1 MSNWTFNIQ
10 RTISENTLVE
20 IGYVGSKVT
29 HLYWNRQ
36 HNQDDPA
43 ILKYGSALTSLV
55 PNPYYGKITTGPV
68 STQNITLA
76 QSLRPFPQYGD
87 VLIFRD
93 PYGDQNYES
102 MTLKV
107 QKQLSHGFMATLGYT
122 LSKTIANTAQSNTW
136 VVGPSNAMYNANYNR
151 SVEANDV
158 PQRLVLSYIYDLP
171 FGTGKQYLNHG
182 LPAMVLGGWEVSGI
196 SVFQSGRPILI
207 TAPDQT
213 RLLNFSATN
222 GRANR
227 SKSGVLAD
235 GQTLS
240 HWFDTTAFTTAAP
253 YTVPTDSLSQPDLRG
268 PRRINTDFSFLKNNK
283 FKEKYNVQFR
293 AEFFN
298 IFNHP
303 QLEARGATTDLTNPQ
318 FGQIVLGGGDRNVQ
332 FGLRFL
338 F

>member
-1 MSNWTFNIQ
+1 
-10 RTISENTLVE
+10 
-20 IGYVGSKVT
+20 
-29 HLYWNRQ
+29 
-36 HNQDDPA
+36 
-43 ILKYGSALTSLV
+43 
-55 PNPYYGKITTGPV
+55 
-68 STQNITLA
+68 
-76 QSLRPFPQYGD
+76 
-87 VLIFRD
+87 
-93 PYGDQNYES
+93 
-102 MTLKV
+102 
-107 QKQLSHGFMATLGYT
+107 
-122 LSKTIANTAQSNTW
+122 
-136 VVGPSNAMYNANYNR
+136 MYNANYNR

-171 FGTGKQYLNHG
+171 FGKGRPYMNHG
-182 LPAMVLGGWEVSGI
+182 LPAMVLGGWEASGI

-213 RLLNFSATN
+213 RLFNFISTS

-227 SKSGVLAD
+227 LKTGVLTE

-240 HWFDTTAFTTAAP
+240 HWFDTTAFVTAPP
-253 YTVPTDSLSQPDLRG
+253 YTIPTDSLSQPDLRG
-268 PRRINTDFSFLKNNK
+268 PRRLNTDFSVIKNNK